1 MKAIQLESQHSA
13 PTEFYQQD
21 LCDFGIA
28 NLIEQISNFSDADFD
43 AEWMHLEEQEAE
55 ALAVILIQQLIASLN
70 GKLIAGYLNVLR
82 NADAI
87 VDLPATE
94 LKPLQNPI
102 ALPASF
108 PQQASAPLF
117 LYGDL
122 VRWIPLDVTDETAAG
137 IVIGCFFAY
146 AKHRRQWAWKYLIWL
161 KDTAGSGVVDT
172 AWEEDIKFM
181 EEEKL

>member
-1 MKAIQLESQHSA
+1 MMKAIQLESQPSA
-13 PTEFYQQD
+13 PIDFYQQA

-43 AEWMHLEEQEAE
+43 AEWMHLEEQEVE
-55 ALAVILIQQLIASLN
+55 ALAVILIQQLTASLN

-122 VRWIPLDVTDETAAG
+122 VRWLPLDATDETVAG
-137 IVIGCFFAY
+137 TVIGCFFAY
-146 AKHRRQWAWKYLIWL
+146 AKHRGQWAWKYLIWL
-161 KDTAGSGVVDT
+161 KDAPDPGIVDT
-172 AWEEDIKFM
+172 AWEEDIEFV
-181 EEEKL
+181 EDKL